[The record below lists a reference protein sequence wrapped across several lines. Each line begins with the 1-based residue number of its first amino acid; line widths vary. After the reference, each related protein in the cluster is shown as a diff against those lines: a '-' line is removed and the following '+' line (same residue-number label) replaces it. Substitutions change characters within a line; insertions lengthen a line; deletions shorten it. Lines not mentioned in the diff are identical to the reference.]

1 MEKVSVRVEKTVVI
15 SNKLKKIYEHH
26 SAYQSLNESD
36 QDFFDSFFSIL
47 WFDGK
52 CTYTNKYIG
61 ERLGYAQ
68 STIEK
73 KIRRLDSAG
82 LIHRE
87 QNKRYSVP
95 DGCWL
100 TDRTITL
107 DPFFNVYIK
116 EKLNFAESLKEEN
129 KKAAA
134 EDDED
139 LSFLDD
145 DEEEESF
152 NPVLRGRRRWFFI
165 NIVKKKLLK
174 III

>member
-1 MEKVSVRVEKTVVI
+1 MEKESVRVEKTIVI
-15 SNKLKKIYEHH
+15 SNKLKKIYENH

-36 QDFFDSFFSIL
+36 QDFFDAFFSLL

-52 CTYTNKYIG
+52 CTYTNRYIG

-87 QNKRYSVP
+87 QIKKYSVE
-95 DGCWL
+95 DECWL

-107 DPFFNVYIK
+107 DPFFQVYIK
-116 EKLNFAESLKEEN
+116 EKLNLCESTKNDVKKED
-129 KKAAA
+129 AA

-139 LSFLDD
+139 YSFLDD
-145 DEEEESF
+145 EDNDNDF
-152 NPVLRGRRRWFFI
+152 KPIIRGRRR
-165 NIVKKKLLK
+165 
-174 III
+174 